1 MPSKNLDN
9 SPPSISLF
17 YNEKWSNTV
26 WEDMVLYSPISRH
39 INRWILKL
47 IHLMPEKPK
56 TIVEVG
62 CGNGKLLTYLH
73 KKLNMVTY
81 SGSDISE
88 VGIQQCKEKFP
99 SGDFLHQDLTK
110 VENPFHKIFDLCIC
124 SEVIEHLEDDQA
136 AFESFSLMGRYV
148 ILTVPAG
155 PLDEMSKGM
164 GHYRHY
170 SGEELEKKLHNVGFE
185 IVYRKEWGAPFAYP
199 LYSSLRNKM
208 GMSYVTGHYKWHK
221 KILTHF
227 LYSIFHLND
236 FFNFGN
242 QLFILARNTKFASHS

>member
-1 MPSKNLDN
+1 MSLKNLHD
-9 SPPSISLF
+9 SPLSTSLF

-26 WEDMVLYSPISRH
+26 WEDMVVYSPISRH

-47 IHLMPEKPK
+47 IQLMPEKPK
-56 TIVEVG
+56 AIAEIG
-62 CGNGKLLTYLH
+62 CGNGKLLTYLY
-73 KKLNMVTY
+73 KNFNSATY

-88 VGIQQCKEKFP
+88 VGLQHCKEKFP
-99 SGDFLHQDLTK
+99 SGEFLCQDLTK

-136 AFESFSLMGRYV
+136 AFESLASLGRYV
-148 ILTVPAG
+148 IITVPAG
-155 PLDEMSKGM
+155 PLDNMSKGM

-170 SGEELEKKLHNVGFE
+170 TGEELEKKLHRVGFE
-185 IVYRKEWGAPFAYP
+185 VLYKKEWGAPFSYP

-221 KILTHF
+221 KILTHL
-227 LYSIFHLND
+227 LYLTFYLND
-236 FFNFGN
+236 FFSFGN
-242 QLFILARNTKFASHS
+242 QLFVLARNTKLISSS